1 VRRTLG
7 RVIPIAPLFAFGV
20 ALGSLALGPEV
31 ELDSQDYYD
40 GNGDDAGHVAKV
52 FSQWVDASFTDT
64 RLTFIPSTPIRC
76 PAPVSPPT
84 PPRIARAPLGSRATL
99 A

>member
-7 RVIPIAPLFAFGV
+7 RVIPVGLLLALGV

-40 GNGDDAGHVAKV
+40 GDGDDAGHVGKI
-52 FSQWVDASFTDT
+52 F
-64 RLTFIPSTPIRC
+64 P
-76 PAPVSPPT
+76 
-84 PPRIARAPLGSRATL
+84 G
-99 A
+99 